1 MYEVVSR
8 RITEQPTLVMNAKL
22 EMTEIPTFLGRAYA
36 EVATYLGRSGSEFG
50 GPPFARFRRLDDV
63 FCEVEAGFPVLA
75 PVNGQGALIA
85 STLPGGVAAVVT
97 YFGPYDGMTPAYEAI
112 ETWVA
117 DRGAEPD
124 GPAWE
129 VYFTD
134 PAEQPDPKT
143 WKTEIVQP
151 YTVL

>member
-1 MYEVVSR
+1 M
-8 RITEQPTLVMNAKL
+8 
-22 EMTEIPTFLGRAYA
+22 
-36 EVATYLGRSGSEFG
+36 
-50 GPPFARFRRLDDV
+50 PFARFRMLDDV
-63 FCEVEAGFPVLA
+63 LCEVEAGFPVST
-75 PVNGQGALIA
+75 PVDGDGDITA
-85 STLPGGVAAVVT
+85 STLPGGTAAVVA
-97 YFGPYDGMTPAYEAI
+97 YFGPYDEMKPAYKAI

-151 YTVL
+151 YTLL